1 MAVTAKGL
9 PGSHYCP
16 LAVVDGGSGVP
27 YLSLPIAPWE
37 GLRDVAVTIV
47 KPHATL
53 AVDIAGAIELP

>member
-27 YLSLPIAPWE
+27 YPSLPIAPWE

-53 AVDIAGAIELP
+53 PLTLQGQ